1 MPAFCKGSFPSE
13 EPCDKSTVAFGE
25 RATISGACTICGER
39 RCRSHCACG
48 RAGTAVGR
56 NAPRVGEGR
65 RAAPPAVPEGI
76 GLPQTIALPVGRP
89 AHLSVEMLDED
100 SFFQDVMTELRAGEE
115 VFAST
120 FMYDDPRLH
129 DLLLSRLGNIRR
141 EFKFE
146 LIVDR
151 QATEGGTCRHMR
163 PRLRELKRAGADIW
177 TCDGH
182 NHREIYGAGAS
193 TLYGHVHVKA
203 IVVDRRVAYIG
214 SMNLTR
220 SARANRE
227 IMFKIRGPPVR
238 PLLEH
243 LLGFRENATQF

>member
-1 MPAFCKGSFPSE
+1 MPQFCKGFFPSE
-13 EPCDKSTVAFGE
+13 QPCDESTVAFGE
-25 RATISGACTICGER
+25 RATISGPCAICGER

-56 NAPRVGEGR
+56 NAPRGGESR
-65 RAAPPAVPEGI
+65 RALSQTQAPPAVPEEI
-76 GLPQTIALPVGRP
+76 GLPQAVALLVGRP
-89 AHLSVEMLDED
+89 AHLSVEMPDEH
-100 SFFQDVMTELRAGEE
+100 SFFQDVMIEVRAGEE

-120 FMYDDPRLH
+120 FMYDDPKLH
-129 DLLLSRLGNIRR
+129 DILLSRLGNSRR

-163 PRLRELKRAGADIW
+163 PRLRELSRAGANIW

-193 TLYGHVHVKA
+193 NLYGYACESSCRGQACGAHKFHEF
-203 IVVDRRVAYIG
+203 D
-214 SMNLTR
+214 
-220 SARANRE
+220 
-227 IMFKIRGPPVR
+227 KICS
-238 PLLEH
+238 
-243 LLGFRENATQF
+243 NQ